1 MQNAFSAAE
10 TLSLNPEI
18 RQTCLDC
25 FTATFQQPPA
35 VIARAPGRLEV
46 LGNHTD
52 YNEGLVISC
61 AVDRST
67 WFMASPSPD
76 DTFRIKLAA
85 DNDETTF
92 TLADLD
98 SPIKGHWSNYVKGV
112 IVELQARGHQVSPFQ
127 AVLMG
132 DVPLSA
138 GMSSSAALEMA
149 ACLAIGKLNN
159 IDLPKPEWAR
169 IGQAC
174 ENKYVGANTG
184 LLDQFTSLMGEA
196 NQLVRIDF
204 RTLETS
210 TISCPENAVFVVA
223 NSGVKHD
230 LTLEYNERR
239 ERCEE
244 AARDLK
250 VKALRDVTPQQL
262 EAGKPTLDIMAYRRA
277 KHVVGECDRVNRA
290 AEALADED
298 LPTFGQILFESH
310 ASSIDNFENSC
321 SELDILVEASR
332 SLPGC
337 YGARLSGGGF
347 GGISIHLV
355 EKAQADLFQQR
366 LAEAFKSRTGR
377 ELQTM
382 ICQVGQGAE
391 IDV

>member
-1 MQNAFSAAE
+1 MPGGKGIV
-10 TLSLNPEI
+10 LDSLLPLYINYQVYQMILE
-18 RQTCLDC
+18 
-25 FTATFQQPPA
+25 
-35 VIARAPGRLEV
+35 ARASEHSARMV
-46 LGNHTD
+46 AMKAATD
-52 YNEGLVISC
+52 NAEQ
-61 AVDRST
+61 
-67 WFMASPSPD
+67 M
-76 DTFRIKLAA
+76 IK
-85 DNDETTF
+85 
-92 TLADLD
+92 
-98 SPIKGHWSNYVKGV
+98 
-112 IVELQARGHQVSPFQ
+112 
-127 AVLMG
+127 
-132 DVPLSA
+132 
-138 GMSSSAALEMA
+138 
-149 ACLAIGKLNN
+149 
-159 IDLPKPEWAR
+159 
-169 IGQAC
+169 
-174 ENKYVGANTG
+174 
-184 LLDQFTSLMGEA
+184 
-196 NQLVRIDF
+196 
-204 RTLETS
+204 
-210 TISCPENAVFVVA
+210 
-223 NSGVKHD
+223 D